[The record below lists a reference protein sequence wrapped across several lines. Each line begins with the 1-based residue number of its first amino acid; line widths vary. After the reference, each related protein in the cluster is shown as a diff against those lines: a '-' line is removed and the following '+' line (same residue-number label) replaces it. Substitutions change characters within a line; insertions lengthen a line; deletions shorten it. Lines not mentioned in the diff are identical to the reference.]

1 MEELTIQILKMG
13 ETLNKVLENQLEMK
27 KDISKLNERLD
38 KFEKE
43 MHEFMDEMHKFKD
56 EMYDFKD
63 EMYEFKEKTTIS
75 IDKIN
80 FKMEDGFSTVVEL
93 FKMDDK
99 GVRGFEKV
107 KFS

>member
-38 KFEKE
+38 KFEK
-43 MHEFMDEMHKFKD
+43 